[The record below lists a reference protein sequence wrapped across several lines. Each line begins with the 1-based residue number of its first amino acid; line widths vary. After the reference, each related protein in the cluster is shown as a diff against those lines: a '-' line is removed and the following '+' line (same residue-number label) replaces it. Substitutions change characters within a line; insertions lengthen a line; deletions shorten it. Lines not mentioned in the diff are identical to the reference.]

1 MKGFK
6 HQLLMGTT
14 AMILC
19 ASAVISTG
27 QAAPVKKVAKAAT
40 NAGKVILKL
49 NLPRPVMGSTP
60 KNIPPGVRLDKSLLG
75 KHRGPFYVP
84 PGLTNVA
91 LHKPVTNSDTRPIIG
106 SLELVTDGDK
116 QGTDGSWV
124 TLAPG
129 KQWVTIDLQKTYSI
143 YALVVWHYHNEA
155 RIYHDVVM
163 QISDDPNFVKGVN
176 TIFNNDARNE
186 LGFGA
191 GKDYDYFENNE
202 GKLVDA
208 KGAKG
213 RYVRLW
219 TNGNTSDDENN
230 YTEVE
235 VYGK

>member
-1 MKGFK
+1 MKHSK
-6 HQLLMGTT
+6 RRLLVSIT
-14 AMILC
+14 AMMLCVSGVILKGP
-19 ASAVISTG
+19 AS
-27 QAAPVKKVAKAAT
+27 PVKKVVKAAT
-40 NAGKVILKL
+40 NVGKVALKL
-49 NLPRPVMGSTP
+49 NLPVPIMGSTP
-60 KNIPPGVRLDKSLLG
+60 KNISPGVRLDKSLLG

-91 LHKPVTNSDTRPIIG
+91 LHKPVTSSDTRPIIG

-129 KQWVTIDLQKTYSI
+129 KQWVQIDLQKTYSL

-155 RIYHDVVM
+155 RIYHDVVV
-163 QISDDPNFVKGVN
+163 QISDDPNFAKDVHTV
-176 TIFNNDARNE
+176 FNNDVHNE
-186 LGFGA
+186 LGLGT

-202 GKLVDA
+202 GKLIDT
-208 KGAKG
+208 KGVKG

-219 TNGNTSDDENN
+219 SNGNTSDDENN